1 MHRHRVKRHMWNH
14 VDGRMA
20 TEERYFL
27 SLEAAIKFLKEV
39 EFDKFKIYDQN
50 ETLVHSG
57 SKENFESYA

>member
-1 MHRHRVKRHMWNH
+1 MWNH